1 MNDSENQLAG
11 VLLLGEKKSEEPYD
25 PNDRRLLLAIAH
37 QIATAIEVGQ
47 LRAQIKR
54 KSKSERQVLARLD
67 AAQIN
72 LLRECP
78 ECGLCFDASAQQ
90 CAECGSDLIL
100 PLPVER
106 TIEERYRLERLLGKG
121 GMGAVYVATDLRLR
135 RAVAVKLIHA
145 DYFGDKKL
153 LRRFEKEAQ
162 TAARLS
168 HPNIVR
174 VFDYGRTQTGGVTS
188 SGAWLVMELVRGV
201 TMREELNR
209 LGRLSPELAADWFQ
223 QLLDGL
229 EAAHLASIVHRDLKP
244 ENVLISR
251 DAQGQPHLQI
261 LDFGLAKL
269 REASPLAGNPGEGLT
284 TLTKPGTI
292 VGTLFYMS
300 PEQLSGEMAGEPS
313 DIFTIGVMV
322 AEALTGHRPFYGKT
336 PADVL
341 EAIWRRPFRFSG
353 DSSELLA
360 LNRVV
365 QRCLMV
371 SPRHRYQ
378 TVAELQAELI
388 PALRACTGI
397 QGIEMKSAR
406 NVKSAHPTQN
416 YNRGDFKTG
425 PSDERA

>member
-322 AEALTGHRPFYGKT
+322 AEALTGHRPFDGKT
-336 PADVL
+336 PADDSGSHL
-341 EAIWRRPFRFSG
+341 AAAIPFFRR
-353 DSSELLA
+353 
-360 LNRVV
+360 
-365 QRCLMV
+365 QR
-371 SPRHRYQ
+371 
-378 TVAELQAELI
+378 
-388 PALRACTGI
+388 
-397 QGIEMKSAR
+397 
-406 NVKSAHPTQN
+406 
-416 YNRGDFKTG
+416 
-425 PSDERA
+425 